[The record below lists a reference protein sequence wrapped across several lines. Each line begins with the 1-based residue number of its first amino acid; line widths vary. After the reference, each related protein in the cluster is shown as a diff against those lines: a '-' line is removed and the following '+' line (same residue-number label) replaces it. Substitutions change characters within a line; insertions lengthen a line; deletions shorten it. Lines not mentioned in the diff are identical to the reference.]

1 MRFSHPFG
9 ASAQPDPTPHV
20 EGQEFAQDFAVWLG
34 DGSDS
39 PTPEGEEFP
48 LTFALEFG
56 DGDGED
62 PPTPEGEEFPLTFAL
77 WFGDGDGEDP
87 QPKPPPVPDTALSRL
102 VTQFRDK
109 PRIKALL
116 KAIAAQVQDVSDT
129 ADDLREK
136 RWLDSAEGAQLDGLG
151 RILGLARG
159 AWDDDRYRAQL
170 RVRIRI
176 LLADGTPENIIE
188 TLALLANGESVQLI
202 ETYPAELRIVVG
214 GAVSPD
220 VEAALRETAFS
231 IKPPGVALWLES
243 GSNPDEPEF
252 AFDGGDGAGFGE
264 GVLRGVIY
272 G

>member
-1 MRFSHPFG
+1 MSILTAISEAFEVLPPLP
-9 ASAQPDPTPHV
+9 AAIDPLH
-20 EGQEFAQDFAVWLG
+20 
-34 DGSDS
+34 
-39 PTPEGEEFP
+39 
-48 LTFALEFG
+48 
-56 DGDGED
+56 
-62 PPTPEGEEFPLTFAL
+62 
-77 WFGDGDGEDP
+77 
-87 QPKPPPVPDTALSRL
+87 RL
-102 VTQFRDK
+102 VQQFRGK
-109 PRIKALL
+109 PRIEEML
-116 KAIAAQVQDVSDT
+116 KAFAAQVQQLEEV
-129 ADDLREK
+129 AIDLREK

-159 AWDDDRYRAQL
+159 AWDDERYRAQL

-202 ETYPAELRIVVG
+202 ETYPAELQIVVG
-214 GAVSPD
+214 GAVPPE
-220 VEAALRETAFS
+220 VEGALRETAFS

-264 GVLRGVIY
+264 GVLRGVIH

>member
-1 MRFSHPFG
+1 MSILTAISEAFEVLPPLP
-9 ASAQPDPTPHV
+9 AALDPLH
-20 EGQEFAQDFAVWLG
+20 
-34 DGSDS
+34 
-39 PTPEGEEFP
+39 
-48 LTFALEFG
+48 
-56 DGDGED
+56 
-62 PPTPEGEEFPLTFAL
+62 
-77 WFGDGDGEDP
+77 
-87 QPKPPPVPDTALSRL
+87 RL
-102 VTQFRDK
+102 VQQFRGQ
-109 PRIKALL
+109 PRIEALL
-116 KAIAAQVQDVSDT
+116 KVIAAQVQQLEEV
-129 ADDLREK
+129 AIDLREK
-136 RWLDSAEGAQLDGLG
+136 RWLDSAEGAQLDGIG

-159 AWDDDRYRAQL
+159 AWDDERYRAQL

-214 GAVSPD
+214 GAVPPE

-231 IKPPGVALWLES
+231 IKPPGVALWLEC